1 MNVENVESHPDFDGH
16 ETVEYRRDENLK
28 AFIAVHNSNLGPAV
42 GGCRMFPYATTK
54 DALTDVLRLSRGMTY
69 KSALAGLP
77 LGGGKA
83 VIIADPQREKSR
95 GMLLAMGDFV
105 DSLQGQYITAED
117 SGTGVQDIG
126 VIGERTRH
134 VSGVNPSDKF
144 GGDPSPVTA
153 YGVFVGIREAVNFR
167 CKSDLKDVRVAIQ
180 GVGNVGFYL
189 AKRLIDAGASVVAAD
204 TNRLNL
210 ERARNIGVRTVPVD
224 EILSAEV
231 DVLAPC
237 AMGGAISRATV
248 NGIQAGIVAGAANNQ
263 LGTPEMGGAL
273 LDRGILY
280 APDYVINAGGI
291 IGVYYQKQQIE
302 SVQIANE
309 HVESIGGTLRSIF
322 QQSDVR
328 CAPTSVVADE
338 MAEAI
343 FQSDCQQVG

>member
-1 MNVENVESHPDFDGH
+1 MNKAEIETHPDFDGH
-16 ETVEYRRDENLK
+16 EIVEYRETENLK

-42 GGCRMFPYATTK
+42 GGCRMFPYATTT

-83 VIIADPQREKSR
+83 VIMADPHLEKSR
-95 GMLLAMGDFV
+95 DMLLAMGDFI
-105 DSLQGQYITAED
+105 DSLRGRYITAED
-117 SGTGVQDIG
+117 SGTGVKDIA

-134 VSGVNPSDKF
+134 VSGVNPDEKF

-153 YGVFVGIREAVNFR
+153 YGVFVGIREAVNYR
-167 CKSDLKDVRVAIQ
+167 CNSDLKGIRVAIQ

-189 AKRLIDAGASVVAAD
+189 AKMLKDAGAIVVAAD
-204 TNRLNL
+204 VNSVNL
-210 ERARNIGVRTVPVD
+210 ERVRNLGVSTVATD
-224 EILSAEV
+224 EILGAEV

-237 AMGGAISRATV
+237 AMGGAINRDTV
-248 NGIQAGIVAGAANNQ
+248 NKIRAGIVAGAANNQ
-263 LGTPEMGGAL
+263 LQTPEMGGAL
-273 LDRGILY
+273 LDQGILY

-291 IGVYYQKQQIE
+291 IDVYYQKQQSKPIGM
-302 SVQIANE
+302 ANLQ
-309 HVESIGGTLRSIF
+309 VEKIGETLKSIF

-328 CAPTSVVADE
+328 RAPTNIVADE

-343 FQSDCQQVG
+343 FRTGCRQVA